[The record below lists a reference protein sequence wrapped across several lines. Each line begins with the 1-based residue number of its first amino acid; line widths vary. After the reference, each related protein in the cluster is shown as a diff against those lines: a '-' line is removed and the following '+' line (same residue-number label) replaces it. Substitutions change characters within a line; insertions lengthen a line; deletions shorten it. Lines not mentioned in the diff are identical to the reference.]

1 MVKMV
6 TRRLL
11 DEGDFDD
18 WKVRFEAQSE
28 LRKAAGCRGVQR
40 MRGVENPRE
49 LVVIFDWDTIENA
62 KAFVGIKTSEKPDL
76 LEDREDAA
84 APKLDIVFVDDMPA
98 LES

>member
-1 MVKMV
+1 MVLMV

-18 WKVRFEAQSE
+18 WKTRFEAQSE
-28 LRKAAGCRGVQR
+28 VRKAAGCRGIRR

-49 LVVIFDWDTIENA
+49 LVVIFEWDTIENA
-62 KAFVGIKTSEKPDL
+62 KAFVGIKTSEKPEL
-76 LEDREDAA
+76 LEEREDAA
-84 APKLDIVFVDDMPA
+84 APKLDIVFVEEMPP

>member
-18 WKVRFEAQSE
+18 WKVRFEAQSAI
-28 LRKAAGCRGVQR
+28 RKAAGCRGVER

-62 KAFVGIKTSEKPDL
+62 KAFVGLKTMEKPEL
-76 LEDREDAA
+76 LADREDAA
-84 APKLDIVFVDDMPA
+84 TPRLDIVFVEELPA

>member
-11 DEGDFDD
+11 DEGDFEA
-18 WKVRFEAQSE
+18 WKPRFEAQSE
-28 LRKAAGCRGVQR
+28 IRRQAGCRGVER
-40 MRGVENPRE
+40 YRGVENPRE

-62 KAFVGIKTSEKPDL
+62 KAFVGMKTGEKPEL
-76 LEDREDAA
+76 LENRDDAA
-84 APKLDIVFVDDMPA
+84 APKLDIIFVDDLGP

>member
-1 MVKMV
+1 MVLMV

-18 WKVRFEAQSE
+18 WKKRFEAQAE
-28 LRKAAGCRGVQR
+28 VRKAAGCRGVRR

-62 KAFVGIKTSEKPDL
+62 KAFVGIKTTEKPEL
-76 LEDREDAA
+76 LENREDAA
-84 APKLDIVFVDDMPA
+84 APKLDIVFVEEMPPLA
-98 LES
+98 S